1 MGLKDKLGEELFTQA
16 NEKLGEDEK
25 LILNDGSYI
34 PKEKFDEANEKAK
47 QLENQISERDK
58 QIEQLKNDTQASDEL
73 KSKIEELQ
81 EQNEKT
87 KEELS
92 NKLQQQ
98 RMESEIDKAL
108 LKNKARNPKAVKA
121 LLDLESVELNDDGVK
136 GLDDQLNKIKES
148 ESYLF
153 EQEDNSSAGGN
164 DFRGGGDKPLTMAQV
179 DQMSEKEINDNWD
192 EVSKVLEAN
201 K

>member
-1 MGLKDKLGEELFTQA
+1 MGLKDKLGEELFTQV

-136 GLDDQLNKIKES
+136 GLDDQLNKIKKE
-148 ESYLF
+148 EGYLF
-153 EQEDNSSAGGN
+153 EQEGKGSKAGEDFKGN
-164 DFRGGGDKPLTMAQV
+164 
-179 DQMSEKEINDNWD
+179 NDNNFGD
-192 EVSKVLEAN
+192 ETLDRMRKIAGLN
-201 K
+201 

>member
-1 MGLKDKLGEELFTQA
+1 MTLSIIAAMDQNQLIGYLKSKKVMA
-16 NEKLGEDEK
+16 K
-25 LILNDGSYI
+25 DGSYDYLLNMSI
-34 PKEKFDEANEKAK
+34 REM
-47 QLENQISERDK
+47 SRDNMNK
-58 QIEQLKNDTQASDEL
+58 LKKRIDEL